1 LIAEEIMRDRS
12 LPFVLTLSLFATS
25 VAAQDTRKVGLVIA
39 YPAAAG
45 LILHAGDRVAVRP
58 DLSFSNTSLQTT
70 PSSITQHSSTIG
82 AGISALFYLTRWEA
96 LRAYVSPRYGYNHT
110 WGTSSTIATNST
122 SHSSTTAITGSFG
135 AQYALGD
142 RFSVFAETGFGYNT
156 TKNTNESPSPSSLP
170 VISNKI
176 HGWATRSGLGAILYF

>member
-1 LIAEEIMRDRS
+1 M
-12 LPFVLTLSLFATS
+12 
-25 VAAQDTRKVGLVIA
+25 A

-45 LILHAGDRVAVRP
+45 LILHVGDRVAVRP

-70 PSSITQHSSTIG
+70 PSGTTQHSSTIG

-96 LRAYVSPRYGYNHT
+96 LRAYVSPRYGYSYT
-110 WGTSSTIATNST
+110 WGTSSIVTNST
-122 SHSSTTAITGSFG
+122 SHSSSTAITGSFG

-142 RFSVFAETGFGYNT
+142 RFSVFAETGVGYNT
-156 TKNTNESPSPSSLP
+156 TKNTIESASLLAA
-170 VISNKI
+170 INNKM